1 MHLFLKWLAV
11 CRPNMSP
18 PISFL
23 ISNYGRKAFQG
34 SEGGSTYS
42 LLANGCTIGTDY
54 ELLSGGGEIWETF
67 DGEIFMV
74 KVGVVADRLV
84 SLLYHRKN
92 PRLCVVV
99 SVGANDKIDFLVR
112 GVLAESL
119 NQTEERIF
127 WSGGHNGRGEDGRA

>member
-11 CRPNMSP
+11 YRPNMSP

-54 ELLSGGGEIWETF
+54 EFLSGGGEIWETF

-84 SLLYHRKN
+84 GLDRTRQSRPLSSGCCYRDGESPSLPQEESKALRCC
-92 PRLCVVV
+92 LC
-99 SVGANDKIDFLVR
+99 R
-112 GVLAESL
+112 R
-119 NQTEERIF
+119 Q
-127 WSGGHNGRGEDGRA
+127 